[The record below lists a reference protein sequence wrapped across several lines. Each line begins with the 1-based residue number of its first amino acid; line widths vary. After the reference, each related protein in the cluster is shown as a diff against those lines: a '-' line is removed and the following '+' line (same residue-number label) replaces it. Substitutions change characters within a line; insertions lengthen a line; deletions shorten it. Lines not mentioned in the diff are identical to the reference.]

1 MTLQKGEV
9 SASNVMILGEGIN
22 LKARLLRDPSRLE
35 AGPSG
40 QDTVSVGPPFLP
52 PVSRFE

>member
-22 LKARLLRDPSRLE
+22 LKARLLRDPSRLG